1 MLHPHLPLL
10 PHPLG
15 KPFKH
20 DLDWHHKRPH
30 HREGRRRAAGAD
42 VLPCACD
49 GDNLSH
55 FTFLLLVL
63 RHSARHVHGRNTF
76 IGTVAWR
83 DVSRFPRQN
92 ESRWKMQT
100 ATTLNTTAATNQ
112 TPPFRMRNYCAEPFS
127 IVACWIF
134 LLSCIRTMGKKLK
147 ERQLMCLYEGNRAL
161 NVDVGCILWA
171 LFFDFFHLK
180 GYLMVWILDSNWHY
194 TRGIILKG
202 FTNRFLEGFSNSSL
216 RLMRID
222 LWVQLQIVWLTT
234 W

>member
-83 DVSRFPRQN
+83 DVSRGNREAERKQMKNADGNNSQHNRRHQPD
-92 ESRWKMQT
+92 
-100 ATTLNTTAATNQ
+100 TTFQDEELLCRTIFHRCLLN
-112 TPPFRMRNYCAEPFS
+112 
-127 IVACWIF
+127 F
-134 LLSCIRTMGKKLK
+134 LLSCI
-147 ERQLMCLYEGNRAL
+147 
-161 NVDVGCILWA
+161 
-171 LFFDFFHLK
+171 
-180 GYLMVWILDSNWHY
+180 
-194 TRGIILKG
+194 
-202 FTNRFLEGFSNSSL
+202 
-216 RLMRID
+216 
-222 LWVQLQIVWLTT
+222 
-234 W
+234 